1 MKREL
6 TYIIQET
13 DGTAAPLTV
22 QSFLK
27 SRGYSHA
34 VIVSLKKTPE
44 GILKNGVWARAHDP
58 LLPGDCLQVRIVEDS
73 SSDHIVPRPLP
84 FPVVYEDEDLLVV
97 NKPADMPI
105 HPSQGN
111 CENTLANAAAWY
123 FKEKGESF
131 VYRCINRLDRDTT
144 GLLILARHAYSAAL
158 LSRMVSARQIKREY
172 LAVVRGT
179 PDVSGI
185 IDAPIGRKEG
195 STIERRVD
203 FEHGEPARTHYELLY
218 SEGGYSLVR
227 LRLDTGRTH
236 QIRVHMKYLG
246 HPLPGD
252 FLYCP
257 DYTKIKR
264 QALHSCRLSFLH
276 PVTGHPLSLTAPLPD
291 DMRSFFP
298 SVSLNT
304 L

>member
-111 CENTLANAAAWY
+111 YENTLANAAAWY

-172 LAVVRGT
+172 LA
-179 PDVSGI
+179 
-185 IDAPIGRKEG
+185 
-195 STIERRVD
+195 IERRVD

-276 PVTGHPLSLTAPLPD
+276 PVTGHPLSFTAPLPD

>member
-1 MKREL
+1 TRRSSDL
-6 TYIIQET
+6 
-13 DGTAAPLTV
+13 
-22 QSFLK
+22 SFLK

-111 CENTLANAAAWY
+111 YENTLANAAAWY

-203 FEHGEPARTHYELLY
+203 FEHGEPARTHY
-218 SEGGYSLVR
+218 
-227 LRLDTGRTH
+227 
-236 QIRVHMKYLG
+236 
-246 HPLPGD
+246 
-252 FLYCP
+252 
-257 DYTKIKR
+257 
-264 QALHSCRLSFLH
+264 
-276 PVTGHPLSLTAPLPD
+276 
-291 DMRSFFP
+291 
-298 SVSLNT
+298 
-304 L
+304 

>member
-13 DGTAAPLTV
+13 DGYGCAAYRPKLSEK
-22 QSFLK
+22 QGIFSCCHRLPQK
-27 SRGYSHA
+27 NSGGNS
-34 VIVSLKKTPE
+34 KKRCLGTSTRSTP
-44 GILKNGVWARAHDP
+44 A
-58 LLPGDCLQVRIVEDS
+58 GDCLREDCRRR

-111 CENTLANAAAWY
+111 YENTLANAAAWY

-252 FLYCP
+252 FHLLVRI
-257 DYTKIKR
+257 TQK
-264 QALHSCRLSFLH
+264 
-276 PVTGHPLSLTAPLPD
+276 
-291 DMRSFFP
+291 
-298 SVSLNT
+298 
-304 L
+304 

>member
-111 CENTLANAAAWY
+111 YENTLANAAAWY

-131 VYRCINRLDRDTT
+131 VY
-144 GLLILARHAYSAAL
+144 
-158 LSRMVSARQIKREY
+158 
-172 LAVVRGT
+172 
-179 PDVSGI
+179 
-185 IDAPIGRKEG
+185 
-195 STIERRVD
+195 
-203 FEHGEPARTHYELLY
+203 
-218 SEGGYSLVR
+218 
-227 LRLDTGRTH
+227 
-236 QIRVHMKYLG
+236 
-246 HPLPGD
+246 
-252 FLYCP
+252 
-257 DYTKIKR
+257 
-264 QALHSCRLSFLH
+264 
-276 PVTGHPLSLTAPLPD
+276 LSLIHI
-291 DMRSFFP
+291 
-298 SVSLNT
+298 
-304 L
+304 